1 VVIAR
6 ALTAIAALAFAG
18 PAHAQT
24 GGIQVAPVVVEMTP
38 ERSFGS
44 VRVRNA
50 RARSTAFEIDVYAWT
65 QVNGEDVL
73 TPTDA
78 LIVAPGVFEMAP
90 GAEQVVRVGAIAPG
104 RERETAFRIILREL
118 PTQST
123 SGARL
128 GFTLEMSLPVFVTP
142 DGAEASVMASPE
154 AGSMLTVANVGAAH
168 ARMISVEGVNTGAV
182 EAPRYLLAGAEA
194 ALTLPPRTREV
205 RMRFY
210 QDGQAAERIVQVGDA
225 DSRPPVH

>member
-1 VVIAR
+1 VVIVR
-6 ALTAIAALAFAG
+6 ALLAIAVLALAS
-18 PAHAQT
+18 PTHAQT
-24 GGIQVAPVVVEMTP
+24 GGIQVAPVMVEMTP

-50 RARSTAFEIDVYAWT
+50 RARSTAFEVDVYAWT

-90 GAEQVVRVGAIAPG
+90 GAEQVVRAGAIAPG

-142 DGAEASVMASPE
+142 ADAEASVTASPE
-154 AGSMLTVANVGAAH
+154 SNSTFTVTNTGAAH
-168 ARMISVEGVNTGAV
+168 ARLISVEGVNTGAV
-182 EAPRYLLAGAEA
+182 EAPRYLLAGARAELA
-194 ALTLPPRTREV
+194 LPPRTREV

-210 QDGQAAERIVQVGDA
+210 QDGQAAERIVQVDDA
-225 DSRPPVH
+225 DSRSSVH